1 MALAIWILV
10 RRRPVRRPPDW
21 HAPGAAR
28 SGRTGT
34 LVLHMRLI
42 VLLLLSV
49 VLLSGCTDLYTGR
62 TGTVVDAHV
71 VRVVEQGTRAAGAP
85 GLPGQP
91 FQRLEIQLDGGL
103 YRGDVVTLEWGGRN
117 ALNAQ
122 GLLAPGDAVLVSQRR
137 DGDVRQYAI
146 EEIVRLPSLLPVA
159 ALLLVLLLLVA
170 RWRGLAALV
179 GLAMSVAVFLLA
191 IVPAVQRGEDPLIS
205 TLIGSLAVV
214 GVAVFVVHGPNR
226 KSLAALVGTAVSLGA
241 VLVLSAGTLV
251 LAHITGLG
259 SEEAVFLAVGSGGTI
274 DLHRL
279 VLAGIVV
286 GSLGALVD
294 MGIGQASATMELA
307 AADPDFGGRRLYA
320 SALNVGRDHI
330 GSLVNTLALA
340 YFGGALPSIVL
351 LSLGNAPLILALN
364 GETIAGSLIAIL
376 VASVGLVLSVPVT
389 TAVAVALAPRRG

>member
-1 MALAIWILV
+1 MRLVPLVLLFSVVLAGCTALY
-10 RRRPVRRPPDW
+10 D
-21 HAPGAAR
+21 
-28 SGRTGT
+28 GRTG
-34 LVLHMRLI
+34 
-42 VLLLLSV
+42 S
-49 VLLSGCTDLYTGR
+49 
-62 TGTVVDAHV
+62 VVDAHV
-71 VRVVEQGTRAAGAP
+71 VRVVDQGTRGAGTP
-85 GLPGQP
+85 GIPGQP
-91 FQRLEIQLDGGL
+91 FQKLEIQLDGGL
-103 YRGDVVTLEWGGRN
+103 YRGDTVTLEWGGRN
-117 ALNAQ
+117 ALNAN
-122 GLLAPGDAVLVSQRR
+122 GLLAAGDRVLVSQRR

-159 ALLLVLLLLVA
+159 LLFVVLLLVVA
-170 RWRGLAALV
+170 RWKGLAALV
-179 GLAMSVAVFLLA
+179 GLAMSLSVFLLA

-214 GVAVFVVHGPNR
+214 GVAVFVVHGLNR
-226 KSLAALVGTAVSLGA
+226 KSVAALVGTAVSLVA
-241 VLVLSAGTLV
+241 VLALSAGTLV

-259 SEEAVFLAVGSGGTI
+259 SEEAVFLAVGSGGRI

-307 AADPDFGGRRLYA
+307 AADPAFEARRLYA

-340 YFGGALPSIVL
+340 YFGGALPFIVL

-364 GETIAGSLIAIL
+364 GETITGSLIAIL

-389 TAVAVALAPRRG
+389 TAVAVALVPRRG